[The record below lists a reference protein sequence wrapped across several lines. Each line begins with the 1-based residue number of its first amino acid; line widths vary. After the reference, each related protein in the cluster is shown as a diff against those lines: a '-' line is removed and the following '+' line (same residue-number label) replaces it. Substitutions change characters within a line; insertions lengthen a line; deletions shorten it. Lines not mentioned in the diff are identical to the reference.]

1 LTSVS
6 GLIAGAMSMAAGEF
20 VSVRSQED
28 TENADL
34 ARERAELKRDPGG
47 ERGELAGIY
56 VGRGLERPL
65 ADKVAGQLMAND
77 AIGARARRTGLVA
90 RDSRP
95 SDAGGAGLG
104 GQLLAWRSTSNMRCA
119 RGNTA
124 HLILWVSIDS
134 LVFPAGLGAV
144 SARLSRRRRILGDSL
159 RHHRNQQLV
168 GRTQGIDRAGVDHG
182 RTLGKSNRL
191 GRLDA

>member
-1 LTSVS
+1 
-6 GLIAGAMSMAAGEF
+6 MAAGEF

-77 AIGARARRTGLVA
+77 AIGARARVELGLSPATAA
-90 RDSRP
+90 RP
-95 SDAGGAGLG
+95 
-104 GQLLAWRSTSNMRCA
+104 MRA
-119 RGNTA
+119 A
-124 HLILWVSIDS
+124 LVSAAS
-134 LVFPAGLGAV
+134 FSLGAV
-144 SARLSRRRRILGDSL
+144 LPICVVLAATP
-159 RHHRNQQLV
+159 
-168 GRTQGIDRAGVDHG
+168 RT
-182 RTLGKSNRL
+182 
-191 GRLDA
+191 